1 MNQHPRLASPSHLLS
16 PRQNLAIASCI
27 QVEVERISRSQVLFH
42 GVRFTLDKEILHQ
55 IQQAQQMGDSLKLS
69 RQLLTD
75 LRYYALIDDENRW
88 QSGLTF
94 CTYYQRGNSQEAL
107 MRSVIGMDGDIMHQ
121 IQRNCLERPKFS
133 HQISAAHYWLI
144 EQIMGQLRLG
154 TFLPLTRLING
165 LALGLALLIAMLLVI
180 PFIPV
185 FLKTPFMLIAALV
198 MIGLFFFGFRHLL
211 HLLRPTANQW
221 IIRRILGGFLSSKP
235 GSKRFAKRLLT
246 RLFSS

>member
-1 MNQHPRLASPSHLLS
+1 MKKHPRLASPSHPPS
-16 PRQNLAIASCI
+16 PRQDLAIASCI
-27 QVEVERISRSQVLFH
+27 QIEVERISRSQVLFH
-42 GVRFTLDKEILHQ
+42 GIRFTLDKEILQQ

-69 RQLLTD
+69 PQLLTD

-88 QSGLTF
+88 QSGLSF

-107 MRSVIGMDGDIMHQ
+107 MRSVIGMDGDMIHQ
-121 IQRNCLERPKFS
+121 IQRNCLERPTFS
-133 HQISAAHYWLI
+133 RQISAAHYWLI
-144 EQIMGQLRLG
+144 EQVMCQLRFG

-180 PFIPV
+180 PFIQV
-185 FLKTPFMLIAALV
+185 FLKTPLMLIAVLV
-198 MIGLFFFGFRHLL
+198 MIGLFYFGFRRLL
-211 HLLRPTANQW
+211 YLFRPTAKQW